1 MKNSS
6 KFLAFIPARSGSKRL
21 PGKNIIKFLG
31 KPLIA
36 WTIEAALNSKHI
48 NEVVVSTDSQKISDI
63 SKDFGADV
71 PFFRPSHLSGDR
83 ISVVD
88 VLIDYLANLSVHPDY
103 IVVLQPTSPL
113 RTSFYIDDAI
123 AKMGNNDSI
132 ISVTQMNKPDAW
144 SNKLPNDGSLTNF
157 LDPSLYNK
165 QSQEYEAQFA
175 FNGAIYICK
184 TDRLVSEKNL
194 ILSSKTVAYKMPY
207 EASIDID
214 NEIDLLVAKGIAI
227 GLSKAIRKL
236 DE

>member
-36 WTIEAALNSKHI
+36 WTIEAALNSKNI
-48 NEVVVSTDSQKISDI
+48 DDVVVSTDSEKISDI
-63 SKDFGADV
+63 SKNFGANV
-71 PFFRPSHLSGDR
+71 PFLRPAHLSGDK

-88 VLIDYLANLSVHPDY
+88 VLIDYLGNLSTHPDY

-123 AKMGNNDSI
+123 TKMNGNDSI
-132 ISVTQMNKPDAW
+132 ISVTQMNKPGAW
-144 SNKLPNDGSLTNF
+144 SNKLPDDGSLTNF
-157 LDPSLYNK
+157 LNPSLYNK
-165 QSQEYEAQFA
+165 QSQEYEDQFS
-175 FNGAIYICK
+175 FNGAIYVCK
-184 TDRLVSEKNL
+184 TDRLISEKSL
-194 ILSSKTVAYKMPY
+194 ILSSKTIAYKMPY

-227 GLSKAIRKL
+227 GLSKAIQKL
-236 DE
+236 DK